1 MKAEPSSVPNG
12 GLAPGKRSVTRW
24 DVPKKMKI
32 VLDTKRKTRAPFQV
46 YLAHLRLTPETQRH
60 SLGRLTPAATPK
72 STQA

>member
-32 VLDTKRKTRAPFQV
+32 VLDTKRKTKAPFQA
-46 YLAHLRLTPETQRH
+46 YLAHLRLTPVSHRH
-60 SLGRLTPAATPK
+60 CLGSLTAASTP
-72 STQA
+72 